1 MKFRILYVIIILL
14 VFGCSTTKLPAKKI
28 SQAEI
33 PSPKINL
40 ENNNLEIKLINPVS
54 CPIRFEIETN
64 NSNLKKVLKEI
75 GIIELKANSDTIV
88 RIRNVSEF
96 DQNTSFSYNWKFGS
110 LSKKI
115 GPIKLEIP
123 FPKGRKHK
131 VIQGN
136 NTNYT
141 HNTEWSRFAVDFD
154 LKINDTICSATNG
167 FVVGVVD
174 KYKFGGKEDEWNPYG
189 NFITIY
195 EPNSGIFTQYV
206 HLTENGSFVKL
217 GDKIKKGQAIGLS
230 GMTGQTDVEHL
241 HFNCSIPTNSENGLM
256 SVAFE
261 FVGGYKSTELKKGD
275 IIEK

>member
-1 MKFRILYVIIILL
+1 MKFRILHVIILIF
-14 VFGCSTTKLPAKKI
+14 VGCSTTKLPTKKT
-28 SQAEI
+28 SQTEI
-33 PSPKINL
+33 PPPEINL
-40 ENNNLEIKLINPVS
+40 KNDSLEIKLINPVN
-54 CPIRFEIETN
+54 CPIRFEIKTN
-64 NSNLKKVLKEI
+64 NSNLETILKQL
-75 GIIELKANSDTIV
+75 GTIELKAKSDTI
-88 RIRNVSEF
+88 IKKINVPEF

-110 LSKKI
+110 LSKQIK
-115 GPIKLEIP
+115 PIELELP
-123 FPKGRKHK
+123 FRNGKKYK

-174 KYKFGGKEDEWNPYG
+174 NYKFGGKGNEWKPYG

-195 EPNSGIFTQYV
+195 ESNSGIFTQYV
-206 HLTENGSFVKL
+206 HLTENGSLVKV
-217 GDKIKKGQAIGLS
+217 GDRIKKGQPIGLS

-241 HFNCSIPTNSENGLM
+241 HFNCLIPTNNEDGLM
-256 SVAFE
+256 SIAFE
-261 FVGGYKSTELKKGD
+261 FVGGYKSTELKKGN

>member
-1 MKFRILYVIIILL
+1 MKFRVLGIMTLFIV
-14 VFGCSTTKLPAKKI
+14 GCSTTKLPSKKI

-33 PSPKINL
+33 PPPTINL
-40 ENNNLEIKLINPVS
+40 ENNSLEIKLTNPVD

-64 NSNLKKVLKEI
+64 NPNLKTVLEQL
-75 GIIELKANSDTIV
+75 GTFELKAQSDTIV
-88 RIRNVSEF
+88 NIINVSDF
-96 DQNTSFSYNWKFGS
+96 DQNMSFAYNWKFGS

-115 GPIKLEIP
+115 EPIKLELP
-123 FPKGRKHK
+123 FLKGRKYK

-141 HNTEWSRFAVDFD
+141 HNTDWSRFAVDFS

-174 KYKFGGKEDEWNPYG
+174 NYKFGGKGKEWKPYG
-189 NFITIY
+189 NFITVY

-206 HLTENGSFVKL
+206 HLTENGSLVNV
-217 GDKIKKGQAIGLS
+217 GDKVKKGQAIGLS

-241 HFNCSIPTNSENGLM
+241 HFNCLVPTNSENGLM
-256 SVAFE
+256 SIAFE
-261 FVGGYKSTELKKGD
+261 FVEGLKSTELKKGD

>member
-1 MKFRILYVIIILL
+1 MTLL
-14 VFGCSTTKLPAKKI
+14 IVGCSTTKFPAKEI
-28 SQAEI
+28 AQAEI
-33 PSPKINL
+33 PPPRIKI
-40 ENNNLEIKLINPVS
+40 ENNSLEIKLINPIN

-64 NSNLKKVLKEI
+64 NPNLKTVFEQL
-75 GIIELKANSDTIV
+75 GTIELKAKSDTI
-88 RIRNVSEF
+88 IKKINVTDF
-96 DQNTSFSYNWKFGS
+96 DQNISVAYNWKFGS

-115 GPIKLEIP
+115 EPIKLELP
-123 FPKGRKHK
+123 FLKGKKYK

-154 LKINDTICSATNG
+154 LRINDTICSATNG

-174 KYKFGGKEDEWNPYG
+174 NYKFGGKGKEWKPYG

-206 HLTENGSFVKL
+206 HLTENGSLVKV
-217 GDKIKKGQAIGLS
+217 GDKVKKGQTIGLS

-241 HFNCSIPTNSENGLM
+241 HFNCSIPINSENGLM
-256 SVAFE
+256 SIPFE
-261 FVGGYKSTELKKGD
+261 FVEGHKSTELKKGI